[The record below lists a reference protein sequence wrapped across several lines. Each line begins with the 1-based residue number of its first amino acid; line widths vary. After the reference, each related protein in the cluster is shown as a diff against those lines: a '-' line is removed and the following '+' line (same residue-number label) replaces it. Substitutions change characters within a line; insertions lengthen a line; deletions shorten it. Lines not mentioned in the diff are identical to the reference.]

1 VLNNWTSAQT
11 FTLDLPAPTGLN
23 HQPAGVVGRAPTLCW
38 TPLVINSGAGTPF
51 FAAWKYRIQ
60 VSTEPTF
67 SSTYD
72 NIDTEQS
79 CWTPIKG
86 YSDGTYYWH
95 VATFDGSGRLGNYSG
110 SQTFTKQ
117 YPVTTLVSPLNGIN
131 IASTP
136 TFIWTSVNG
145 AARYKLDISLYP
157 NFSPTIEAI
166 TTDSIRYTPTNAYA
180 TQKTYYW
187 RVAIV
192 DGDGKVGPYT
202 GATIILDPN
211 PYRIYLPFARR

>member
-1 VLNNWTSAQT
+1 MA
-11 FTLDLPAPTGLN
+11 D
-23 HQPAGVVGRAPTLCW
+23 
-38 TPLVINSGAGTPF
+38 
-51 FAAWKYRIQ
+51 
-60 VSTEPTF
+60 
-67 SSTYD
+67 
-72 NIDTEQS
+72 
-79 CWTPIKG
+79 
-86 YSDGTYYWH
+86 
-95 VATFDGSGRLGNYSG
+95 GRLGNYSG

-117 YPVTTLVSPLNGIN
+117 YPVTTLVSPLNGVN

-136 TFIWTSVNG
+136 TFIWTAVNG
-145 AARYKLDISLYP
+145 AARYKLDVSLYP

-192 DGDGKVGPYT
+192 DADGKVGPYT

-211 PYRIYLPFARR
+211 PYKIYLPLVRR